1 MQASTTDSD
10 FVRILGLTVLFEPK
24 ESDPIAE

>member
-1 MQASTTDSD
+1 MQALTTDSGS
-10 FVRILGLTVLFEPK
+10 VRNLGLTVLFEPK